1 MPKKGEKLDEAQLIK
16 LGEARKKALE
26 VRQEKATVKKQEKE
40 LATLERKEK
49 STNLKKQIDAK
60 KSKKQDDH
68 SVGYAQNEITQG
80 SAGCPRIIHQ
90 EQTIGQATFS
100 SDEEPEPRI
109 KQPKVKSKTAPP
121 RKVKRQVVYE
131 EESSSSEEEAEVRTV
146 RKNKPQQS
154 SQRDISLEE
163 RNAII
168 NQHYAEQQHAQDEK
182 ERQRYLGQA
191 QQAIQTM
198 PIRGGVRTNLFGGG
212 Y

>member
-49 STNLKKQIDAK
+49 SSSLKKQIDAK
-60 KSKKQDDH
+60 KSKKQEDH
-68 SVGYAQNEITQG
+68 SVGYAQNE
-80 SAGCPRIIHQ
+80 IIHQ

-100 SDEEPEPRI
+100 SDEEQEAEPI